1 MIRTITLPHQ
11 CHCSDYDY
19 KFNPVM
25 ATTYQEI
32 EPLFSFR
39 NVPEGGALRCGVEP
53 AVPKVLPMVKRKRH
67 NLIEDILEIL
77 FTLNFL
83 LFKRKKPTPKHGL
96 LYGYI
101 NQSSIFSSE
110 LFI

>member
-39 NVPEGGALRCGVEP
+39 NVPEGGGSQMWCRACRTKGI
-53 AVPKVLPMVKRKRH
+53 A
-67 NLIEDILEIL
+67 DG
-77 FTLNFL
+77 
-83 LFKRKKPTPKHGL
+83 KKEKA
-96 LYGYI
+96 
-101 NQSSIFSSE
+101 
-110 LFI
+110 